1 MMSFELEAIFTDT
14 VFADDGMEICTTLVA
29 FPLRF
34 VCCNGR
40 DSSDATVSDICVLLL
55 TYVMVRDNVDALLA
69 KSDCIND
76 DEADERAL
84 SNDSRYWDMGTLAFH
99 GG

>member
-1 MMSFELEAIFTDT
+1 MCDAIDPVDGSQFAAIWITDTRTPMMSFELEAIFTDT
-14 VFADDGMEICTTLVA
+14 VFADDGIEICTTLVA

-69 KSDCIND
+69 KSD
-76 DEADERAL
+76 
-84 SNDSRYWDMGTLAFH
+84 
-99 GG
+99 